1 VPLSGY
7 LSFVSKSGR
16 LVAFGL
22 LATFSSSFGQTY
34 FVGIFGP
41 QIQSE
46 FELSH
51 TAWGSIYMAGTLA
64 SAALLPWT
72 GKQIDRC
79 DLRPY
84 ALTVCL
90 CLALACLF
98 TSRITGPVTLLVAIF
113 FLRHTG
119 QGLMSHAGITSMAR
133 YFDAGRGRAIAI
145 ASLGYSA
152 GEALLPFVAVLAIAA
167 LGWRWTYA
175 AAGLFTLLVVFPAM
189 LWTLSGHT
197 ERHRLHE
204 ERLGV
209 ESAAGPSSG
218 ATGWS
223 REEVIRDPRFY
234 LLLPGVLAPAMVL
247 TAMFFHHLNLADA
260 KGWTHAWITGNYIV
274 FAVATMLTSLAAGP
288 FIDRYGA
295 ARLVRYMLVPLV
307 FAMLT
312 VAAVDG
318 AWVVIPYLALA
329 GVNTGLAHTALS
341 ALWAE
346 LYGVSHLGG
355 IKSLVSSMMVFGTA
369 LGPVIMGSLMDLG
382 YSMEAVCVLF
392 AVYAGAGAGL
402 MLSALRG

>member
-1 VPLSGY
+1 MALSGY
-7 LSFVSKSGR
+7 LAFVSGNGR
-16 LVAFGL
+16 LVAFGV

-34 FVGIFGP
+34 FIGIFGP

-46 FELSH
+46 FGLSH
-51 TAWGSIYMAGTLA
+51 TIWGAIYMAGTLA

-72 GKQIDRC
+72 GKQIDRF

-84 ALTVCL
+84 ALTVCV
-90 CLALACLF
+90 CLALACLL
-98 TSRITGPVTLLVAIF
+98 TSWVVGPITLAVAIF
-113 FLRHTG
+113 LLRHTG

-145 ASLGYSA
+145 ASLGYSV
-152 GEALLPFVAVLAIAA
+152 GEALLPFVAVLAIVA

-175 AAGLFTLLVVFPAM
+175 GAALFTLVVVFPAM
-189 LWTLSGHT
+189 LWTLAGHT

-204 ERLGV
+204 ERLGA
-209 ESAAGPSSG
+209 ESAAGSSSG

-223 REEVIRDPRFY
+223 RAEVLRDPRFY

-260 KGWTHAWITGNYIV
+260 KGWTHAWITGNYVV
-274 FAVATMLTSLAAGP
+274 FAVASMLTSLAAGP
-288 FIDRYGA
+288 IIDRYGA
-295 ARLVRYMLVPLV
+295 ARLVPYMLVPLV

-312 VAAVDG
+312 IAVVDG
-318 AWVVIPYLALA
+318 SWAVIPYLALA
-329 GVNTGLAHTALS
+329 GVNTGLAHTAVS

-392 AVYAGAGAGL
+392 AVYAGAGAAL
-402 MLSALRG
+402 MSGALRR

>member
-1 VPLSGY
+1 VALSGY
-7 LSFVSKSGR
+7 LSFASNSGR

-46 FELSH
+46 FGLSH
-51 TAWGSIYMAGTLA
+51 TVWGAIYMAGTLA

-72 GKQIDRC
+72 GKQIDRFH
-79 DLRPY
+79 LRSY
-84 ALTVCL
+84 ALAVCV

-98 TSRITGPVTLLVAIF
+98 TSRVAGPVTLVVAIF
-113 FLRHTG
+113 LLRHTG

-175 AAGLFTLLVVFPAM
+175 AAGLLTLVVVFPAM

-197 ERHRLHE
+197 ERHRRHE
-204 ERLGV
+204 ERLAT
-209 ESAAGPSSG
+209 ESAAGSPTG
-218 ATGWS
+218 ATAWS
-223 REEVIRDPRFY
+223 RADVIRDPRFY
-234 LLLPGVLAPAMVL
+234 LLLPGVLGPAMVL

-260 KGWTHAWITGNYIV
+260 KGWSHAWITGNYVV

-288 FIDRYGA
+288 VIDRYGA
-295 ARLVRYMLVPLV
+295 ARLVPYMLVPLV

-312 VAAVDG
+312 IAFVDG
-318 AWVVIPYLALA
+318 PWVVIPYLALA
-329 GVNTGLAHTALS
+329 GVNTGLAHTAVS

-355 IKSLVSSMMVFGTA
+355 IKSLVSSIMVFGSA
-369 LGPVIMGSLMDLG
+369 LGPVVMGGLMDLG

-392 AVYAGAGAGL
+392 AVYAGAAAAC
-402 MLSALRG
+402 MLRALRR